1 METRPGKERIGGSA
15 VHVGDCYVWAS
26 ISYLDSSTDYR
37 ECLPHRRRRAIP
49 SDDELVILDKRNHW
63 LWARPDGI
71 TILLFLT
78 SVFLLVLLRLF
89 D

>member
-1 METRPGKERIGGSA
+1 MEARPGKERIGGSA

-37 ECLPHRRRRAIP
+37 ECLPPRRQRVVP
-49 SDDELVILDKRNHW
+49 SDDELGMLDERSRW
-63 LWARPDGI
+63 LWARAGGI
-71 TILLFLT
+71 TILALLT
-78 SVFLLVLLRLF
+78 SIFLLAFLRVC